1 MATYKYQQNLY
12 DGAAEGYVKYNITPA
27 PGTYVAPGE
36 SVTISG
42 QAYWRDGTIYG
53 VLMDLFL
60 GDPWEDPDNYR
71 HATVCQKAVKIS
83 KGKTGTFSMSFTLT
97 EEDALVLGEFAGRA
111 FDAQLVFTLADDS
124 TLSSGSETRAV
135 AAQKV
140 SILKNR
146 VSPVI
151 DQAIISDVT
160 DAAAVFGD
168 FVQGQSRLKMTMRAT
183 TDPLDSAVTIAS
195 RVLTLGAVEH
205 TLSSDEEEVGAVD
218 RSGAVGWTLKVTDS
232 KGLSAETSGTISL
245 LPYQPPVIS
254 ALSAQRYRE
263 VVADDGTVS
272 YIADEEGEHVRFSLT
287 GAVTSVSGKN
297 AWTLSVGWN
306 GRQSE
311 VRSGTDGAEIVLIND
326 RDAVPDGVSAAE
338 RVEFAWTLQDHFTS
352 VTLRT
357 TVDKSGAYFNVETD
371 GVAVGMRTTGKPDKK
386 KFEVA
391 EGYES
396 HFYGGIAGVTNYV
409 RGESLTGGTWIDG
422 KPIYRMVLTNNKQ
435 IPAGKTTY
443 LNLGLPADSIDTVIR
458 YEGYG
463 GSDKVITNSLMMPA
477 TASSDGAKYINAT
490 SVCLQNQS
498 GVGVGPEIRVTRGT
512 GLGTVP
518 VGLALFILEYTKK

>member
-60 GDPWEDPDNYR
+60 GDPWEGPDNYR

-151 DQAIISDVT
+151 EQAMISDVT

-168 FVQGQSRLKMTMRAT
+168 FVQGQSRLKMTMQAT
-183 TDPLDSAVTIAS
+183 ADPLDSAVTIAS

-272 YIADEEGEHVRFSLT
+272 YIADEEGEHVRFSLN

-396 HFYGGIAGVTNYV
+396 HFYGGVYGAGGYPLDKPKKQNISMASGWSAYHEDYV
-409 RGESLTGGTWIDG
+409 PSVSRVGPVVYMFGLAKNGSQLASGATATIGT
-422 KPIYRMVLTNNKQ
+422 
-435 IPAGKTTY
+435 IPEWAR
-443 LNLGLPADSIDTVIR
+443 PSAEVQSIQQ
-458 YEGYG
+458 GYG
-463 GSDKVITNSLMMPA
+463 NAIFRLSV
-477 TASSDGAKYINAT
+477 SSSGEVQVSKHRNGAT
-490 SVCLQNQS
+490 SNAVAAGAAFSLCMS
-498 GVGVGPEIRVTRGT
+498 WIAADAYE
-512 GLGTVP
+512 
-518 VGLALFILEYTKK
+518 